1 MEEVQSLPPYDSVS
15 LHSEFPT
22 MTPQRAQELIQQ
34 QLQFGSGYNR
44 NAVRLIL
51 AEVQREHGQVLVDS
65 LIRTLELDEK
75 FDLAEGTDFSS
86 LGK

>member
-1 MEEVQSLPPYDSVS
+1 MSRNSAIDAYHLK
-15 LHSEFPT
+15 LLT
-22 MTPQRAQELIQQ
+22 MTPQRARELIQQ

-51 AEVQREHGQVLVDS
+51 AEVQREHGQALVDS